1 MTSCN
6 ERELKNLR
14 ILGIDP
20 GTATV
25 GYGVLDCTGSGSK
38 ESLTYIASGIIST
51 SKDLSAGSR
60 LHIIRCDLLSLIE
73 QFQPDVAA
81 IESLFF
87 FKNAKTVIP
96 VAQARGVIL
105 EACEFKGLPTAS
117 YTPMQVKMHLT
128 GYGKSDKEQI
138 QLMVAKLLDLNKI
151 IKPDDA
157 ADAVAIAVCHS
168 RMMISMPPQPN
179 IKAVSAIKSKVM
191 SQP

>member
-1 MTSCN
+1 
-6 ERELKNLR
+6 LR

-25 GYGVLDCTGSGSK
+25 GYGVLDCTGNGSK

-51 SKDLSAGSR
+51 SKDLSPGAR
-60 LHIIRCDLLSLIE
+60 LHIIRCDLVSLIE
-73 QFQPDVAA
+73 QFKPEIAA

-87 FKNAKTVIP
+87 FKNAKTFVP

-105 EACEFKGLPTAS
+105 EACEFMGLPAFS

-128 GYGKSDKEQI
+128 GYGKSDKEQV
-138 QLMVAKLLDLNKI
+138 QLMVAKLLDLTKI

-168 RMMISMPPQPN
+168 RMAISIPPQP
-179 IKAVSAIKSKVM
+179 IIAAPPATKTRAM
-191 SQP
+191 SQL